1 MKIKYITVLD
11 QEVGEVFQY
20 KLEIGATIFTRET
33 YEEFITKQG
42 HRLNNIEWMVHDES
56 TIRRMYFTN

>member
-11 QEVGEVFQY
+11 SGVKEVFQY
-20 KLEIGATIFTRET
+20 KLEIGATIFTREM

-42 HRLNNIEWMVHDES
+42 HRLNNIEWMEHNEP
-56 TIRRMYFTN
+56 TIRRKYYTN